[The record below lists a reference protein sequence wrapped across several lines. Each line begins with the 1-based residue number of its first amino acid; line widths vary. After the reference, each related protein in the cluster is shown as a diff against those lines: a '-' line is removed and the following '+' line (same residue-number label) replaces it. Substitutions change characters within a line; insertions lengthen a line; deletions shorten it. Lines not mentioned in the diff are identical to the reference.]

1 MKSAKINKII
11 KFSNVDGPG
20 NRMAIFFQGCNLD
33 CRYCHNPE
41 TIGICKECGECVKK
55 CPTKA
60 LKMMDKNIHWDNTQC
75 IECDNCI
82 GICKNNSSPKT
93 KNYSVEELINEVGKI
108 KDFIQGVTVSGGE
121 STLNSDFLTLFFNQ
135 IKTLFPTLTCFVDT
149 NGYID
154 LADLS
159 LKTFVKATDSFMLDI
174 KSFSKEEHLELTGK
188 NNETILKNAEYL
200 LNLNK
205 LFEVRTVI
213 APEILG
219 SLITIKKVG
228 NIIKKTNK
236 KVRYKLIKYR
246 EFGVRKDKIK
256 YFTTPTDKEMEKL
269 KTELIE
275 LENADNIEIIII

>member
-1 MKSAKINKII
+1 M
-11 KFSNVDGPG
+11 
-20 NRMAIFFQGCNLD
+20 
-33 CRYCHNPE
+33 
-41 TIGICKECGECVKK
+41 
-55 CPTKA
+55 
-60 LKMMDKNIHWDNTQC
+60 
-75 IECDNCI
+75 
-82 GICKNNSSPKT
+82 
-93 KNYSVEELINEVGKI
+93 
-108 KDFIQGVTVSGGE
+108 
-121 STLNSDFLTLFFNQ
+121 
-135 IKTLFPTLTCFVDT
+135 
-149 NGYID
+149 
-154 LADLS
+154 
-159 LKTFVKATDSFMLDI
+159 
-174 KSFSKEEHLELTGK
+174 
-188 NNETILKNAEYL
+188 
-200 LNLNK
+200 NK